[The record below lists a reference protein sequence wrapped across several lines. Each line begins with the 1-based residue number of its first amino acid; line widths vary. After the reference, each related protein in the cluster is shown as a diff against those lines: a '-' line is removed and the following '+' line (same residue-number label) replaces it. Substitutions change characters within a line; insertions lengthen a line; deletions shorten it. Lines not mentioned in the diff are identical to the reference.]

1 MRIHVCYERMDYV
14 LQPITHMTAN
24 RLATLGFIF
33 LSPLTI
39 QANRVRWCR
48 FSSGGNAFMLR
59 MWGVKAAVPLHALHT
74 AFGIG
79 ALIAPLIARPF
90 LGVIPDDDNS
100 VDDVYNTSL
109 PANMSNT
116 TSYNMTPA
124 AIEYPYSIIAA
135 FTLLMAAIF
144 VLLYWFAP
152 IRQEAP
158 QKKSQMSAKD
168 AFNPSSWLGG
178 DKRLGYAILMFSFLI
193 FMLPTGMQNAYGK
206 FLFSIGVTGRLKLSP
221 ADATLLESLF
231 WATFTAGRL
240 LVTLAA
246 TRVSQIVLILV
257 EISVIMAAT
266 ASLVAYGQASGTALA
281 IFSCLF
287 AACMA
292 PLHPT
297 LLSWLNLYVEVTAML
312 TCMTF
317 FSSACGALVYSW
329 LGGYLFQYE
338 GPDSLLYFMLASAC
352 VCAMI
357 FAPLYFSAVR
367 YERGFPRRREVSDGY
382 VARYISRKETDD
394 ARTKL

>member
-1 MRIHVCYERMDYV
+1 
-14 LQPITHMTAN
+14 
-24 RLATLGFIF
+24 
-33 LSPLTI
+33 
-39 QANRVRWCR
+39 
-48 FSSGGNAFMLR
+48 MLR
-59 MWGVKAAVPLHALHT
+59 MWGVQAAVPVHALHT

-100 VDDVYNTSL
+100 VDDTYNTSL

-116 TSYNMTPA
+116 TPNDMTPA
-124 AIEYPYSIIAA
+124 AIQYPYSVIAA
-135 FTLLMAAIF
+135 FTLLMAALF

-158 QKKSQMSAKD
+158 HKKSQMSAKD

-178 DKRLGYAILMFSFLI
+178 DKRLGYVILIFSFLM
-193 FMLPTGMQNAYGK
+193 FMLPTGMQYAYGK
-206 FLFSIGVTGRLKLSP
+206 FLFSISVTGRLKLSP
-221 ADATLLESLF
+221 ADATLLESWF

-246 TRVSQIVLILV
+246 ARVSQNILILV
-257 EISVIMAAT
+257 EMSVNVAAT
-266 ASLVAYGQASGTALA
+266 ASLVAYGQTSGTALA
-281 IFSCLF
+281 IFSGLF
-287 AACMA
+287 AAGMG

-297 LLSWLNLYVEVTAML
+297 LFSWLNLYVEVTAML

-317 FSSACGALVYSW
+317 ISSACGAFVYIW
-329 LGGYLFQYE
+329 LAGYLFQYE
-338 GPDSLLYFMLASAC
+338 GPDSLLYFLLASTC

-367 YERGFPRRREVSDGY
+367 YERGFPRRREASDGC
-382 VARYISRKETDD
+382 VARYVNRKETEDG
-394 ARTKL
+394 RTKL